1 MEEKLLLERIRFLE
15 QSLRESEHRNQ
26 ELLRA
31 MDHLPSGVEIYDQTG
46 LATYLNPAMVQ
57 ATSLPSADV
66 AIGKFNILED
76 QFSIDT
82 GLKPLYERA
91 YRGETVYTD
100 EFTIEMGRA
109 AEDWGTQSG
118 QIWFRMIL
126 VPLFDLDG
134 AVESVLVIM
143 CETTAARKAAKTLQL
158 ASRRDGIELI
168 AAGIAH
174 DYNNLLTAIIT
185 NSELIQEISIEGE
198 IRSLSADIYSASE
211 QATLLNRKLLSYAGM
226 NLRTVETLDLT
237 VLTRDVVQ
245 IFQQTLL
252 QFGELQLEV
261 SADDM
266 LAEVDAGQ
274 YKQVVMNFL
283 TNAMEALPDN
293 SGSVRITLKQVV
305 LDGAALEA
313 FQFSEPAGAGL
324 WSLLEI
330 QDSGCGMPPEV
341 RRHIFEPYFTTK
353 STGHGLGLASALGI
367 IWNHGGGVS
376 VQSVPEVG
384 TTFQVVLPLSQHE
397 LAAQKP
403 EELPVSLPASAHV
416 LLVDNSPYLRGSLR
430 ALLEHVNITV
440 AEEEDGAQTWKNL
453 ESAQSL
459 PDLVLMD
466 IMIPSM
472 NGLDVLRKLR
482 GTYETLPVLLMST
495 HGEMGQR
502 GVCDDPFAD
511 FISKPFSP
519 PELLQQIAR
528 MLQPVS

>member
-1 MEEKLLLERIRFLE
+1 MK
-15 QSLRESEHRNQ
+15 
-26 ELLRA
+26 
-31 MDHLPSGVEIYDQTG
+31 D
-46 LATYLNPAMVQ
+46 
-57 ATSLPSADV
+57 
-66 AIGKFNILED
+66 K
-76 QFSIDT
+76 FSIDT
-82 GLKPLYERA
+82 GLKPIYERA
-91 YRGETVYTD
+91 YRGETVHTD

-118 QIWFRMIL
+118 QIWFRMSLI
-126 VPLFDLDG
+126 PLFALDG
-134 AVESVLVIM
+134 SVESVLVIM

-185 NSELIQEISIEGE
+185 NNELIQEISTEDE
-198 IRSLSADIYSASE
+198 VRSLSADIYSASE

-226 NLRTVETLDLT
+226 NLRMVETLDLA

-252 QFGELQLEV
+252 QFGELQLEM
-261 SADDM
+261 SGDDM

-283 TNAMEALPDN
+283 TNAMEALPKN
-293 SGSVRITLKQVV
+293 AGSVRVTLRQVV
-305 LDGAALEA
+305 LDDTTLEA
-313 FQFSEPAGAGL
+313 FQFSGPAGPGR
-324 WSLLEI
+324 WNLLEV
-330 QDSGCGMPPEV
+330 QDNGCGMPSDV

-376 VQSVPEVG
+376 VQSTPEVG
-384 TTFQVVLPLSQHE
+384 TSFQVVLPLSQHE
-397 LAAQKP
+397 QAAQKP
-403 EELPVSLPASAHV
+403 AELPVSLPASAHV

-430 ALLEHVNITV
+430 ALLEHMNITV
-440 AEEEDGAQTWKNL
+440 AEEEDGAQAWKHL
-453 ESAQSL
+453 ECAQPL

-472 NGLDVLRKLR
+472 NGLDVLRELR

-502 GVCDDPFAD
+502 GVCDDPFAA
-511 FISKPFSP
+511 FIPKPFSP
-519 PELLQQIAR
+519 SELLQQVAR
-528 MLQPVS
+528 MLQLVS